1 MDTIAANNDIWNR
14 NVDILNL
21 VTYGQLQLIAGDM
34 RRSIRQMYGACSTIL
49 LTIGPLYNEKEER
62 AVGIALTRSET
73 STQTRTVTV
82 KGIRTKKYA
91 ERKNKM
97 IQANRYMLYSENLDF
112 DRETRHIYSQM
123 AYNIIFDLSTT
134 LLQDIE
140 DLGFNKR
147 EKPPGAAAALSGS

>member
-49 LTIGPLYNEKEER
+49 LTIGPLYIEREER
-62 AVGIALTRSET
+62 PVGKALTRSDT
-73 STQTRTVTV
+73 STATRSVIV
-82 KGIRTKKYA
+82 KGVRTKKYT
-91 ERKNKM
+91 ERLNKL
-97 IQANRYMLYSENLDF
+97 IKANKFMLYSEHPDF
-112 DRETRHIYSQM
+112 DRETKHIYSQM
-123 AYNIIFDLSTT
+123 AYSIIFELSTT

-147 EKPPGAAAALSGS
+147 EKPPGAAAALSGT